1 MLSALSFVFIRSSR
15 NIRSYQQS
23 TIAQTPLK
31 LDIFVR
37 PKMSFNLTKRYICS
51 ECGILANT
59 SADAENIS
67 FRGIME
73 TITVLAAFG
82 FLKIIEYLTSLV
94 DLLPVFGF
102 TSLIMKRVMLS
113 FLFYLAEE
121 TKMGLNFRSPHVCSE
136 CGSLVKTSADVG
148 KYTSFR
154 GMKETITVVA
164 AFGFLKFVE
173 RSTSFVDRLPVFG
186 HASLIMKRVIASY
199 LSYLAKETKEE
210 KPNMSDEVQIP
221 TDDFDKIFPVLMD
234 DLVKHTKEYG
244 VPKDTLDWFHNV
256 GICSVY
262 HEL

>member
-113 FLFYLAEE
+113 FLFYLA
-121 TKMGLNFRSPHVCSE
+121 
-136 CGSLVKTSADVG
+136 
-148 KYTSFR
+148 
-154 GMKETITVVA
+154 
-164 AFGFLKFVE
+164 
-173 RSTSFVDRLPVFG
+173 
-186 HASLIMKRVIASY
+186 
-199 LSYLAKETKEE
+199 KETKEE